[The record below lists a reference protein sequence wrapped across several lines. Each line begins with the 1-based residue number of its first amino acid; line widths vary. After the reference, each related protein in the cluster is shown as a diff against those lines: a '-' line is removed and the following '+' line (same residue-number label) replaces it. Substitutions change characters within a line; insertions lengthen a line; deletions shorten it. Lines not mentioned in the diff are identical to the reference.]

1 MTDTQRLSKLLSLI
15 LRHRP
20 DEFGLNM
27 DAYGFI
33 PMTDLVGAVQERYKD
48 VTVEDIRALVE
59 DADQARF
66 EISESGMRAL
76 YGHSFFV
83 EMDGDPM
90 DPPDILY
97 MGSTAGSARKMKSEG
112 ARPVDRFYL
121 HLSLSRE
128 VAESR
133 SRQIGTPCVVEILA
147 RKAHE
152 EEEIEFYARGEIVLS
167 LQIPASC
174 IGEISG
180 LEGGTEPAERERTQG
195 RSRSRGGA
203 TSTPSQKSAPAR
215 SEKPAPAAPAEP
227 PASFGRKPRRSTGY
241 GRR

>member
-1 MTDTQRLSKLLSLI
+1 MTDSQRLSKLLSLI

-33 PMTDLVGAVQERYKD
+33 PMTELVSAVQERYKD
-48 VTVEDIRALVE
+48 VTEEDIRALVE

-66 EISESGMRAL
+66 EITDSGMRAL

-147 RKAHE
+147 RQAHQK
-152 EEEIEFYARGEIVLS
+152 EEIKFYARGEIVLS
-167 LQIPASC
+167 REIPASY
-174 IGEISG
+174 IGDISG
-180 LEGGTEPAERERTQG
+180 LEGGTEPEPRG
-195 RSRSRGGA
+195 RPQSRPRSRGGA
-203 TSTPSQKSAPAR
+203 QSSPSQKPAPTG
-215 SEKPAPAAPAEP
+215 SEKPAPAPAET

>member
-1 MTDTQRLSKLLSLI
+1 MADSQRLSKLLSLI

-33 PMTDLVGAVQERYKD
+33 PLADLHDAVQERYKD
-48 VTVEDIRALVE
+48 VSEDDIRALVE
-59 DADQARF
+59 DSNQSRF
-66 EISESGMRAL
+66 ELTDSGMRAL

-83 EMDGDPM
+83 EMDGEPI
-90 DPPDILY
+90 DPPEKLY
-97 MGSTAGSARKMKSEG
+97 MGSTAGAARKMKSEG

-121 HLSLSRE
+121 HLSLSRD

-147 RKAHE
+147 RQAHE

-167 LQIPASC
+167 REIPPSC
-174 IGEISG
+174 IGDISG
-180 LEGGTEPAERERTQG
+180 LEGGQEPPDTR
-195 RSRSRGGA
+195 RSQSRGGSRGRA
-203 TSTPSQKSAPAR
+203 QRPRAQQSSPPTTEKSAPA
-215 SEKPAPAAPAEP
+215 PADEP
-227 PASFGRKPRRSTGY
+227 PTTFGRKPRRSTGY